1 MSRKNTL
8 KRTMKLL
15 VLVGLLALTAS
26 IALAQDSATAVRGER
41 DQTPRPLPAAID
53 ALRLDTPV
61 TADAVAVAARQLE
74 PGLRGA
80 TGRQRVIVRLTQPA
94 AAEVTDPAAQG
105 PARQAAQVQQAAV
118 IGAARALDANARVL
132 GTVKIVLNAI
142 MLDIDAA
149 ALPALAADPNV
160 ATISLVRDYEVDLS
174 ETVDYIGATAV
185 QEMGYDGAGIVVAV
199 IDSGIDY
206 THIAF
211 GGSGDPADFA
221 ANDPTIIE
229 PGTFPTDKVI
239 GGYDFVGSNWPN
251 TDEEP
256 DPDPLDDGA
265 EGGHGTHVAHIIGGE
280 GGVAPGVS
288 LYALKVCSSV
298 STSCSGVAMM
308 QALEFA
314 ADPNGDGN
322 TSDHVDVLNMSI
334 GSNYGDP
341 RYDDTSAAVNNL
353 ATIGVLSVAS
363 AGNSGDKPYSHGT
376 PGAASA
382 ALSVAQTEVP
392 SSVLDVMEVLEPE
405 AIAGDYPAVWQAWS
419 VPLSETGAIEGPLQ
433 YGDTDGDNLNGC
445 APFDGDLTGM
455 IVLVDRGAC
464 NFTLKIKNIAE
475 AGGELGIIGLV
486 APGDPFVGGDGG
498 DRPIDIPG
506 FMISQANSEML
517 KDALAVGE
525 VILRFDPASSIPL
538 AGSVVGS
545 SSRGPATGTN
555 EAGPDIGAPGAS
567 VSAVAGTGTG
577 TTPFSGTSGAA
588 PMVTGSAALL
598 MDAYPDRSWAEIRAV
613 LMNTAETEV
622 WLAPEQFGGI
632 LAPISRIGGG
642 EVRVDRALA
651 SPLAA
656 WDRNDL
662 AGTLSFGFHE
672 VTGQTDLIKR
682 VTIHNYS
689 NRPITL
695 RSEIEYR
702 YDNDTS
708 GEVRV
713 TAPSWFTVPANGST
727 TVPVRLF
734 VRPLLN
740 RPLHEWV
747 LNSGDQ
753 GANGSALTLVE
764 YDGYIHFTGVGAN
777 AQNAMIH
784 VPWHV
789 LPRGAGQVET
799 GFVSQTSSGWV
810 RNVGM
815 SEVIID
821 TYSLLGASPDQPN
834 PPINEGA
841 NAAPADLRYFGV
853 QTYPVPGG
861 ICSNNDSFVMAFA
874 INTWDRQSH
883 VNTTEF
889 DVYLDTD
896 SDGEPDFVVFNFDLS
911 LSNQLSDGR
920 NVTWVAD
927 LASGAADA
935 FFFTGH
941 STNSGNTVLTF
952 CAEQIGMSG
961 DDLLETSMG
970 VDVYAFDWYYRGF
983 GAIDAIEGMNVVP
996 SGERY
1001 HTVFANGDA
1010 DLTTLPPRSPR
1021 VGFTIIDSGNQLN
1034 ETETGVLWLYGPG
1047 APNEVRTWIIQ
1058 P

>member
-1 MSRKNTL
+1 MRL
-8 KRTMKLL
+8 VVLL
-15 VLVGLLALTAS
+15 GVLALTAS
-26 IALAQDSATAVRGER
+26 IAFAQDNATAVRGDR
-41 DQTPRPLPAAID
+41 NQTARPLPAGID
-53 ALRLDTPV
+53 GLKLDTPA
-61 TADAVAVAARQLE
+61 TADADAFAARRLE

-94 AAEVTDPAAQG
+94 AAEATDAAAQG
-105 PARQAAQVQQAAV
+105 LARQAAQVQQGAV
-118 IGAARALDANARVL
+118 IGAARALDANTRVL
-132 GTVKIVLNAI
+132 GTLKIVLNAV

-149 ALPALAADPNV
+149 ALPALAANPNV
-160 ATISLVRDYEVDLS
+160 VTISLVRDYELDLS
-174 ETVDYIGATAV
+174 ETVEYIGAKAV
-185 QEMGYDGAGIVVAV
+185 QDMGYDGTGVVVAI

-206 THIAF
+206 THEAF
-211 GGSGDPADFA
+211 GGSGDPADFE

-251 TDEEP
+251 TAEEP

-265 EGGHGTHVAHIIGGE
+265 GGGHGTHVADITGGKL
-280 GGVAPGVS
+280 GVAPGVKF
-288 LYALKVCSSV
+288 YALKVCSSV
-298 STSCSGVAMM
+298 SSSCSGVAMM

-314 ADPNGDGN
+314 ADPDGDGN

-353 ATIGVLSVAS
+353 AKINVLTVAS
-363 AGNSGDKPYSHGT
+363 SGNSGDKPYSHGT

-382 ALSVAQTEVP
+382 ALAVAQTEVP
-392 SSVLDVMEVLEPE
+392 SALQDVMEVVAPAE
-405 AIAGDYPAVWQAWS
+405 IAGQYPAVWQPWS
-419 VPLSETGAIEGPLQ
+419 VPLSESGAVEGPLQ

-445 APFDGDLTGM
+445 APFDGDMTGK
-455 IVLVDRGAC
+455 IVLVDRGSC
-464 NFTLKIKNIAE
+464 NFTLKISNISQSGAL
-475 AGGELGIIGLV
+475 AGIIGMV
-486 APGDPFVGGDGG
+486 APGDPFTGADGG

-506 FMISQANSEML
+506 FMISQANSNIL
-517 KDALAVGE
+517 KDALDEGE
-525 VILRFDPASSIPL
+525 VIVRFDPASGISLVGHI
-538 AGSVVGS
+538 VGS

-567 VSAVAGTGTG
+567 ISALAGTGTG
-577 TTPFSGTSGAA
+577 TEVFGGTSGAA

-598 MDAYPDRSWAEIRAV
+598 MQAYPDRSWAEIRAV
-613 LMNTAETEV
+613 LMNTAETDIMT
-622 WLAPEQFGGI
+622 APELFGGI

-651 SPLAA
+651 STLAA

-672 VTGQTDLIKR
+672 VSGQTDLIKR
-682 VTIHNYS
+682 VTIRNYS
-689 NRPITL
+689 NRAVTL
-695 RSEIEYR
+695 RSEVEYR
-702 YDNDTS
+702 YENDAT
-708 GEVRV
+708 GVVRV

-727 TVPVRLF
+727 TVPVRMF
-734 VRPLLN
+734 IRPQLS
-740 RPLHEWV
+740 RPLHAWM
-747 LNSGDQ
+747 LNSGSG
-753 GANGSALTLVE
+753 GANGSLLTEVE
-764 YDGYIHFTGVGAN
+764 YDGYIHFIGVGAN

-789 LPRGAGQVET
+789 LPRGAGEVQT
-799 GFVSQTSSGWV
+799 GFVPQTSSGWV

-815 SEVIID
+815 SEVYID
-821 TYSLLGASPDQPN
+821 TYSLLGTSPDQPN
-834 PPINEGA
+834 PPVNEGA

-853 QTYPVPGG
+853 QTYPVPAGF
-861 ICSNNDSFVMAFA
+861 CSDNDSFVMSFA

-896 SDGEPDFVVFNFDLS
+896 SDGEPDYIVFNFDLS
-911 LSNQLSDGR
+911 LSGQLSDGR

-927 LASGAADA
+927 LATNATDA

-941 STNSGNTVLTF
+941 NTNSGNTVLTF

-961 DDLLETSMG
+961 DDLLSTSMN
-970 VDVYAFDWYYRGF
+970 VDVFAFDWYYRAGV
-983 GAIDAIEGMNVVP
+983 IDSIEGMNVVP
-996 SGERY
+996 LGERY
-1001 HTVFANGDA
+1001 FTVFANGDA
-1010 DLTTLPPRSPR
+1010 GFTTLPPRSPR
-1021 VGFTIIDSGNQLN
+1021 LGFSILDFGDQMN

-1047 APNEVRTWIIQ
+1047 AQNEVRTWIVQ

>member
-1 MSRKNTL
+1 
-8 KRTMKLL
+8 
-15 VLVGLLALTAS
+15 
-26 IALAQDSATAVRGER
+26 
-41 DQTPRPLPAAID
+41 
-53 ALRLDTPV
+53 
-61 TADAVAVAARQLE
+61 
-74 PGLRGA
+74 
-80 TGRQRVIVRLTQPA
+80 LTQPA
-94 AAEVTDPAAQG
+94 AAQADGPSAQG
-105 PARQAAQVQQAAV
+105 LAQQAAQVQQGTV
-118 IGAARALDANARVL
+118 VGAARALDANARVL
-132 GTVKIVLNAI
+132 GTLKIVLNAV

-149 ALPALAADPNV
+149 ALPALAANPNV
-160 ATISLVRDYEVDLS
+160 ASISLVRDYELDLT
-174 ETVDYIGATAV
+174 ETVPYIGATAV
-185 QEMGYDGAGIVVAV
+185 QDMGYDGTGVVVAI

-206 THIAF
+206 THEAF
-211 GGSGDPADFA
+211 GGSGDPADFE

-239 GGYDFVGSNWPN
+239 GGYDFVGSNWPD
-251 TDEEP
+251 TSEEP

-265 EGGHGTHVAHIIGGE
+265 GGGHGTHVADITGGKL
-280 GGVAPGVS
+280 GVAPGVKF
-288 LYALKVCSSV
+288 YALKVCSSV
-298 STSCSGVAMM
+298 STACSGVAMM

-314 ADPNGDGN
+314 VDPNGDGN
-322 TSDHVDVLNMSI
+322 TADHVDVLNMSI

-341 RYDDTSAAVNNL
+341 RYDDTSAAVNN
-353 ATIGVLSVAS
+353 ASAIGVLTVAS
-363 AGNSGDKPYSHGT
+363 SGNSGDKPYAHGT
-376 PGAASA
+376 PGAATT
-382 ALSVAQTEVP
+382 ALAVAQTEVP
-392 SSVLDVMEVLEPE
+392 SALQDLMEVVAPE
-405 AIAGDYPAVWQAWS
+405 AIAGQYPAVWQPWS
-419 VPLSETGAIEGPLQ
+419 VPLSESGAVEGPLQ

-445 APFDGDLTGM
+445 APFDGDMTGK
-455 IVLVDRGAC
+455 IVLVDRGSC
-464 NFTLKIKNIAE
+464 NFTLKISNISQ
-475 AGGELGIIGLV
+475 AGALAGIIGLV
-486 APGDPFVGGDGG
+486 APGDPFTGADGG

-506 FMISQANSEML
+506 FMISQANSNML
-517 KDALAVGE
+517 KDALAEGE
-525 VILRFDPASSIPL
+525 VIVRFDPASGISLVGHI
-538 AGSVVGS
+538 VGS

-567 VSAVAGTGTG
+567 ISALAGTGTG
-577 TTPFSGTSGAA
+577 TEVFGGTSGAA

-613 LMNTAETEV
+613 LMNTAETDIMT
-622 WLAPEQFGGI
+622 APELFGGI

-682 VTIHNYS
+682 VTVRNYS
-689 NRPITL
+689 DRAITL
-695 RSEIEYR
+695 RSEVEYR
-702 YDNDTS
+702 YDDDAT
-708 GEVRV
+708 GVVRV

-727 TVPVRLF
+727 VVPVRMF
-734 VRPLLN
+734 IRPQLS
-740 RPLHEWV
+740 RPLHEWM
-747 LNSGDQ
+747 LNSGSD
-753 GANGSALTLVE
+753 GANGSLLTEVE
-764 YDGYIHFTGVGAN
+764 YDGYIHFVGVGAN

-789 LPRGAGQVET
+789 LPRGAGEVQT
-799 GFVSQTSSGWV
+799 GFVPQTSSGWV

-815 SEVIID
+815 SEVYID
-821 TYSLLGASPDQPN
+821 TYSLLGTSPDQPN
-834 PPINEGA
+834 PPVNEGA

-861 ICSNNDSFVMAFA
+861 FCSNDDSFVMSFA

-896 SDGEPDFVVFNFDLS
+896 SDGEPDYVVFNFDLS
-911 LSNQLSDGR
+911 LSGQLSDGR

-927 LASGAADA
+927 LASGASDA

-941 STNSGNTVLTF
+941 NTNSGNTVLTF

-961 DDLLETSMG
+961 DDLLTTSMN
-970 VDVYAFDWYYRGF
+970 VDVYAFDWYYRAGV
-983 GAIDAIEGMNVVP
+983 IDAIEGMNVVP
-996 SGERY
+996 LGERY
-1001 HTVFANGDA
+1001 FTVFANGDPGF
-1010 DLTTLPPRSPR
+1010 TTLPPRSTR
-1021 VGFTIIDSGNQLN
+1021 LGFSILDFGDQLN

-1047 APNEVRTWIIQ
+1047 APNEVRTWVVQ

>member
-26 IALAQDSATAVRGER
+26 IALAQDSATAQRGER
-41 DQTPRPLPAAID
+41 NQTARPLPAAID
-53 ALRLDTPV
+53 GLKLDTPATA
-61 TADAVAVAARQLE
+61 TADAVATRRLE

-105 PARQAAQVQQAAV
+105 PARQAAQVQQGAV

-132 GTVKIVLNAI
+132 GTLKIVLNAV

-149 ALPALAADPNV
+149 ALPALAANPNV

-174 ETVDYIGATAV
+174 ETVEYIGATAV
-185 QEMGYDGAGIVVAV
+185 QEMGYDGTGIVVAV

-211 GGSGDPADFA
+211 GGSGDPADFE

-251 TDEEP
+251 TAEEP

-265 EGGHGTHVAHIIGGE
+265 GGGHGTHVADITGGKL
-280 GGVAPGVS
+280 GVAPGVKF
-288 LYALKVCSSV
+288 YALKVCSSV

-308 QALEFA
+308 QALEFSV
-314 ADPNGDGN
+314 DPNGDGN
-322 TSDHVDVLNMSI
+322 TADHVDVLNMSI
-334 GSNYGDP
+334 GSPYGDP
-341 RYDDTSAAVNNL
+341 RYDDTSAAVNN
-353 ATIGVLSVAS
+353 ASAVGVLTVAS
-363 AGNSGDKPYSHGT
+363 SGNSGDKPYAHGT
-376 PGAASA
+376 PGAATT

-392 SSVLDVMEVLEPE
+392 SALQDIMEVVAPE
-405 AIAGDYPAVWQAWS
+405 AIAGQYPAVWQPWS
-419 VPLSETGAIEGPLQ
+419 VPLSESGAVEGPLQ
-433 YGDTDGDNLNGC
+433 YGDTDGDNLDGC
-445 APFDGDLTGM
+445 APFDGDMTGM

-464 NFTLKIKNIAE
+464 NFTLKISNISQ
-475 AGGELGIIGLV
+475 AGALAGIIGLV
-486 APGDPFVGGDGG
+486 APGDPFTGSDGG

-506 FMISQANSEML
+506 FMISQAHSDML
-517 KDALAVGE
+517 KDGLEEGE
-525 VILRFDPASSIPL
+525 VIVRFDPANGISL
-538 AGSVVGS
+538 AGHVVGS

-567 VSAVAGTGTG
+567 VSALAGTGTG
-577 TTPFSGTSGAA
+577 TEVFGGTSGAA

-613 LMNTAETEV
+613 LMNTAETDIM
-622 WLAPEQFGGI
+622 LAPELFGGT

-682 VTIHNYS
+682 VTIRNYS
-689 NRPITL
+689 NRPISL

-702 YDNDTS
+702 FDNDTN

-734 VRPLLN
+734 IRPLLN

-753 GANGSALTLVE
+753 GANGNALTEVE
-764 YDGYIHFTGVGAN
+764 YDGYIHFIGVGAN

-789 LPRGAGQVET
+789 LPRGAGEVQT
-799 GFVSQTSSGWV
+799 GFVRQTSSGWA
-810 RNVGM
+810 RNVGL
-815 SEVIID
+815 SEVYID
-821 TYSLLGASPDQPN
+821 TYSLLGTSPEQPK
-834 PPINEGA
+834 PPINVGA

-853 QTYPVPGG
+853 QTYPVPAGF
-861 ICSNNDSFVMAFA
+861 CSNNDSFVMAFA

-883 VNTTEF
+883 VNVVEF
-889 DVYLDTD
+889 DVYLDTN
-896 SDGEPDFVVFNFDLS
+896 SDGEPDYVVFNFDLS
-911 LSNQLSDGR
+911 LSGSLSDGR

-927 LASGAADA
+927 LASGASDA

-941 STNSGNTVLTF
+941 NTNSGNTVLTF

-961 DDLLETSMG
+961 DDLLTTSMN
-970 VDVYAFDWYYRGF
+970 VDVYAYDWYYRAGV
-983 GAIDAIEGMNVVP
+983 IDSIEGMNVVP
-996 SGERY
+996 LGERY
-1001 HTVFANGDA
+1001 FTVFANGDA
-1010 DLTTLPPRSPR
+1010 GYTTLPPRSPR
-1021 VGFTIIDSGNQLN
+1021 TGFSIVDFGDQMN